1 MHKAYEKQYERSFE
15 FSSIVVLLYKRNR
28 ADKNA
33 QNRKLWSKMEK
44 IAYDLSLK
52 RKEKKKDKIKWKKGG
67 RIKREISAPL
77 QILKR
82 KRLFFIGITF
92 FTDA

>member
-1 MHKAYEKQYERSFE
+1 
-15 FSSIVVLLYKRNR
+15 
-28 ADKNA
+28 
-33 QNRKLWSKMEK
+33 MEK